1 MEEKLLFKNTSKLGK
16 DEIDIFQ
23 NFAIKKTSLLTAIIL
38 FAICAGAGVGLFF
51 VQMYLGI
58 AFMVGGLLG
67 AFIIPHVIS
76 SSVKKQNQ
84 AVFQNKKYL
93 NHFEFFE
100 DIIVITS
107 DAAENDSN
115 EYEEKAKENLKYT
128 DIHHVVVYGIYI
140 FVFINKY
147 QSLIL
152 NQKGM
157 TEGVAADLIDFL
169 KAKGIS
175 VKYKKEYAMKKQ

>member
-16 DEIDIFQ
+16 EELDVFQ
-23 NFAIKKTSLLTAIIL
+23 NFAVKKTSLLTSLIL

-58 AFMVGGLLG
+58 AFMIAGLLG
-67 AFIIPHVIS
+67 AFIMPYVIS
-76 SSVKKQNQ
+76 VSVKKQNQ

-100 DIIVITS
+100 DVIVITS
-107 DAAENDSN
+107 DVAENDSN
-115 EYEEKAKENLKYT
+115 EYEEKVKENLAYE

-140 FVFINKY
+140 FIFINKY

-157 TEGVAADLIDFL
+157 TEGVSADLLEFF
-169 KAKGIS
+169 KAKGID
-175 VKYKKEYAMKKQ
+175 VKYKKEYNMKKQ